1 MLEVET
7 FNRFLSLSSK
17 PVNSCREFKDKCKNK
32 DKHDRCKKS
41 VDFPQDR
48 VDFHKTFSL
57 LIRMGSGDNKTDKN
71 TRRHLSR
78 EEDMWQNELKDLIW
92 LELQAWQADRTPREQ
107 DDYLCKAREKVADL
121 LDEIINYR

>member
-1 MLEVET
+1 
-7 FNRFLSLSSK
+7 
-17 PVNSCREFKDKCKNK
+17 
-32 DKHDRCKKS
+32 
-41 VDFPQDR
+41 
-48 VDFHKTFSL
+48 
-57 LIRMGSGDNKTDKN
+57 MGSGDNKTDKN

-121 LDEIINYR
+121 LDEIINYRKERNYLRVIPVACDILMGQFPYPYFFVQGFDHLGFVTLIVGFNMLCYNTLAKDLTTLVA